1 MIEVAR
7 NELSV
12 DALVRIGQTELNIKD
27 ATKAF
32 LDCGDELKNANE
44 VNEGDTIFVS
54 DGTTL
59 EAAHEVIHLCM
70 LGAGAVGKS
79 ALTLQ
84 FIQGQFVADY
94 DPTIEDAYRKHVHI
108 DDNPLLLDVLDTA
121 GQEV

>member
-1 MIEVAR
+1 MNR
-7 NELSV
+7 NEISL
-12 DALVRIGQTELNIKD
+12 DALLRIGQTELSIED
-27 ATKAF
+27 ATKLF
-32 LDCGDELKNANE
+32 RDSGEELKKLSDLNN
-44 VNEGDTIFVS
+44 GDTIFVS
-54 DGTTL
+54 DGSTL
-59 EAAHEVIHLCM
+59 DAAHEVIHICM

-94 DPTIEDAYRKHVHI
+94 DPTIEDAYRKHVHV